1 MSRAVENGYKTE
13 FTAGDKCGLYIVRGG
28 EVVSGMDN
36 A

>member
-1 MSRAVENGYKTE
+1 MSRAVGNGYKTE